1 MVQRV
6 VFGRTKRGAVTRPG
20 PEIIYKSFY
29 PESGIDFY
37 FQVFGGW
44 R

>member
-6 VFGRTKRGAVTRPG
+6 VSGRTKRGAVTGTG
-20 PEIIYKSFY
+20 PEIIYISFY

-37 FQVFGGW
+37 FQVSGGL